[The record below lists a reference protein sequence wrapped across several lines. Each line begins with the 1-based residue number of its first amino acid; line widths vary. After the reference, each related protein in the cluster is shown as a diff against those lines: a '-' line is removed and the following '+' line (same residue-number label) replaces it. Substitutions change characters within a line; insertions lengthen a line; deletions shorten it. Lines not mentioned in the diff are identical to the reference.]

1 MNSAR
6 SILDTMSM
14 SMKIIDNAHDEI
26 MERGKE
32 LVECFKNGDVGG
44 AVSMYDTD
52 AELLTSNVP
61 ICRGID
67 ALRIYYTMLKK
78 RNELMINKEPY
89 EIHTLSPFLAIE
101 RGNCVNNSSAERVP
115 MKSRYF
121 ILWIKRD
128 IGWMIMQDCK
138 L

>member
-1 MNSAR
+1 MSNAR
-6 SILDTMSM
+6 TILDSM
-14 SMKIIDNAHDEI
+14 NLSMKIVDNTHEEI

-32 LVECFKNGDVGG
+32 LMQCLERGDVGG
-44 AVSMYDTD
+44 TVSMYDTD
-52 AELLTSNVP
+52 AELLTANVP

-67 ALRIYYTMLKK
+67 ALRIYYSMLKK
-78 RNELMINKEPY
+78 RNELMISKQPY
-89 EIHTLSPFLAIE
+89 EIHTLSPFLAME
-101 RGNCVNNSSAERVP
+101 RGHCMNNSATERVP
-115 MKSRYF
+115 IKSRYF